1 MNIARAWAA
10 VLLVLG
16 GAIGSGFGSVA
27 MAQNAPGS
35 ATVSASGSPPAALI
49 DKGRQLAIAAD
60 CMACH
65 TAPASLGL
73 PGGGKPFA
81 GGYAIESPLGA
92 IYATNITPSKVAG
105 IGDYTEAEFARALRQ
120 GVRRDGSH
128 LYPAMPYT
136 SYTQLSDDDTG
147 ALYAYFM
154 HGVAAVD
161 ADAEKTELPFPFSQR
176 WSMAIWNLLFL
187 DNQRFVPDATKSAE
201 WNRGAYL
208 AGALGHCSACHTPR
222 NALMAER
229 GGQALAGGAV
239 GPWYAPNI
247 TSDPVSGI
255 GAWSEQELVQYLRT
269 GRVEGKAQAAGGM
282 AEAVQNSLQHLPEPD
297 LRAIA
302 VYLKGTPPI
311 RDKADTGAGVGADGK
326 PAHAWGAASSTE
338 ATLRGSQ
345 PFNSVARLNSGEHL
359 YNGYCA
365 SCHQSNGAGS
375 RNQAYPSLFH
385 NTATGLSNP
394 ANLVA
399 AILYGVDRQVGD
411 THVLMPRFDTLSYVD
426 PLTDVQIADIAN
438 YVLGRYGNGSA
449 HVSEADVA
457 LARAGGPRPLLAQVQ
472 PYILPAMGVAVL
484 LLIWLMGAWW
494 ARRRRAKPAG

>member
-1 MNIARAWAA
+1 MTITRAWRASAA
-10 VLLVLG
+10 LLLVLG
-16 GAIGSGFGSVA
+16 AALCHSA
-27 MAQNAPGS
+27 MAQQA
-35 ATVSASGSPPAALI
+35 AQEQPPAALI
-49 DKGRQLAIAAD
+49 EKGRQLAIAAD

-65 TAPASLGL
+65 TAPAAFGL

-81 GGYAIESPLGA
+81 GGYAIESPLGT

-105 IGDYTEAEFARALRQ
+105 IGEYTEAEFARALRQ

-136 SYTQLSDDDTG
+136 SYTQLSDEDTG

-154 HGVAAVD
+154 HGVAPVD
-161 ADAEKTELPFPFSQR
+161 ADAEKTTLPFPFSQR

-229 GGQALAGGAV
+229 GSQALAGGAV

-282 AEAVQNSLQHLPEPD
+282 AEAVQNSLQHLPEAD
-297 LRAIA
+297 LHAIA

-311 RDKADTGAGVGADGK
+311 RDTAAKAGNDEVK
-326 PAHAWGAASSTE
+326 PAHAWGAASSSE

-345 PFNSVARLNSGEHL
+345 PFNSVARLTSGEQL

-399 AILYGVDRQVGD
+399 AILYGVDRKVGD
-411 THVLMPRFDTLSYVD
+411 THVLMPRFDALSYVD
-426 PLTDVQIADIAN
+426 PLTDTQVADISN
-438 YVLGRYGNGSA
+438 YVLGRYGNSGA
-449 HVSEADVA
+449 HVSVADVA

-472 PYILPAMGVAVL
+472 PYILPAMGVGVL
-484 LLIWLMGAWW
+484 LLVWLAWLAW
-494 ARRRRAKPAG
+494 AWRARRRRASAIG

>member
-1 MNIARAWAA
+1 MTTLRAWAA
-10 VLLVLG
+10 TLLVF
-16 GAIGSGFGSVA
+16 GAVVGQGA
-27 MAQNAPGS
+27 MAQEP
-35 ATVSASGSPPAALI
+35 PPAALI
-49 DKGRQLAIAAD
+49 EKGRQLAVAAD

-81 GGYAIESPLGA
+81 GGYAIESPLGT
-92 IYATNITPSKVAG
+92 IYATNITPSKAAG

-136 SYTQLSDDDTG
+136 SYTQLSDEDTG

-154 HGVAAVD
+154 HGVAPVD
-161 ADAEKTELPFPFSQR
+161 ADAEKTTLPFPFSQR

-187 DNQRFVPDATKSAE
+187 DNQRFVPDTTKSAE

-282 AEAVQNSLQHLPEPD
+282 AEAVQNSLQHLPEAD
-297 LRAIA
+297 LRAMA

-311 RDKADTGAGVGADGK
+311 RDAADKGKDSDSSK

-338 ATLRGSQ
+338 ATLRGSR
-345 PFNSVARLNSGEHL
+345 PFNSVARLTSGEQL

-385 NTATGLSNP
+385 NTATGLSTP

-411 THVLMPRFDTLSYVD
+411 THVLMPRFDALSYVD
-426 PLTDVQIADIAN
+426 PLTDAQIADISN
-438 YVLGRYGNGSA
+438 YVLGRYGNGA
-449 HVSEADVA
+449 VRVSEADVA
-457 LARAGGPRPLLAQVQ
+457 LSRAGGPRPLLAQVQ
-472 PYILPAMGVAVL
+472 PYILPAMGVGL
-484 LLIWLMGAWW
+484 LLLAWLVRLWW
-494 ARRRRAKPAG
+494 VRRRRAPRAA

>member
-1 MNIARAWAA
+1 MTITRAWRASAA
-10 VLLVLG
+10 LLLVLG
-16 GAIGSGFGSVA
+16 AALCHNA
-27 MAQNAPGS
+27 MAQQA
-35 ATVSASGSPPAALI
+35 AQEQRPAALI
-49 DKGRQLAIAAD
+49 EKGRKLAIAAD

-81 GGYAIESPLGA
+81 GGYAIESPLGT

-105 IGDYTEAEFARALRQ
+105 IGEYTEAEFARALRQ

-136 SYTQLSDDDTG
+136 SYTQLSDEDTG

-154 HGVAAVD
+154 HGVAPVD
-161 ADAEKTELPFPFSQR
+161 ADAEKTALPFPFSQR

-282 AEAVQNSLQHLPEPD
+282 AEAVQNSLQHLPEAD

-302 VYLKGTPPI
+302 VYLKGTQPI
-311 RDKADTGAGVGADGK
+311 RDTAAKAGDDEAK

-345 PFNSVARLNSGEHL
+345 PFNSVARLTSGEQL

-375 RNQAYPSLFH
+375 RGQAYPSLFH

-411 THVLMPRFDTLSYVD
+411 THVLMPRFDALSYVD
-426 PLTDVQIADIAN
+426 PLTDTQVADISN
-438 YVLGRYGNGSA
+438 YVLGRYGNSGA
-449 HVSEADVA
+449 HVSVADVA

-472 PYILPAMGVAVL
+472 PYILPAMGVGVL
-484 LLIWLMGAWW
+484 LLAWLAWLAW
-494 ARRRRAKPAG
+494 AWRARRRRARAIG

>member
-1 MNIARAWAA
+1 MRTLSRASRALAA
-10 VLLVLG
+10 TLLVA
-16 GAIGSGFGSVA
+16 GAGMA
-27 MAQNAPGS
+27 MAQDA
-35 ATVSASGSPPAALI
+35 PPAASATATPAAALV

-65 TAPASLGL
+65 TAPASFGL

-81 GGYAIESPLGA
+81 GGYAIESPLGT
-92 IYATNITPSKVAG
+92 IYATNITPSRSAG
-105 IGDYTEAEFARALRQ
+105 IGEYTEAEFARALRQ

-136 SYTQLSDDDTG
+136 SYTQLSDEDTA

-154 HGVAAVD
+154 HGVAPVD
-161 ADAEKTELPFPFSQR
+161 ADAEKTTLPFPFSQR
-176 WSMAIWNLLFL
+176 WSMAVWNLLFL
-187 DNQRFVPDATKSAE
+187 DNKRFVADATKSAE

-229 GGQALAGGAV
+229 GGQAFAGGAV

-282 AEAVQNSLQHLPEPD
+282 AEAVQNSLQHLPEAD
-297 LRAIA
+297 LHAIA

-311 RDKADTGAGVGADGK
+311 RDAQPSGGDSK
-326 PAHAWGAASSTE
+326 PAHAWGAPSSTE

-345 PFNSVARLNSGEHL
+345 PFNSVARLTSGEQL

-365 SCHQSNGAGS
+365 SCHQSNGGGS

-399 AILYGVDRQVGD
+399 TILYGVDRQVG
-411 THVLMPRFDTLSYVD
+411 TEHVLMPRFDKLSYVD
-426 PLTDVQIADIAN
+426 PLTDAQIAAISN
-438 YVLGRYGNGSA
+438 YVLGRYGNGA
-449 HVSEADVA
+449 ARVSEEDVA
-457 LARAGGPRPLLAQVQ
+457 TARAGGPRPLLARVQ
-472 PYILPAMGVAVL
+472 PYILPAMGVGVL
-484 LLIWLMGAWW
+484 LLAWLVRAVWIR
-494 ARRRRAKPAG
+494 RRRRAARTV